1 MGNPSGGEIGG
12 GDGGGAGTSGTHAA
26 TPSDGTLIGVQI
38 ASGVCAGASSGF
50 LTTPLDI
57 VKTRLQV
64 LSGQPGRRRAHVLEH
79 GEGTL
84 SGTRRRG
91 VPSRRAAEDDLG
103 VHMGD
108 DHGHHLRVFEAVSV
122 GGTRRRDVG

>member
-1 MGNPSGGEIGG
+1 MGNRAGANRGR
-12 GDGGGAGTSGTHAA
+12 DGGGPGTSGTHAA

-64 LSGQPGRRRAHVLEH
+64 LSGQPGGDAHTRFRSTARELYREH
-79 GEGTL
+79 GAA
-84 SGTRRRG
+84 G
-91 VPSRRAAEDDLG
+91 VPSSACGRG
-103 VHMGD
+103 
-108 DHGHHLRVFEAVSV
+108 
-122 GGTRRRDVG
+122 